1 MNDIR
6 RIRTVAACLVAG
18 LLLLGGLWA
27 FAADYERIEAIA
39 QGQGTQLSQR
49 QNITIIIY
57 EFSTDEEHQA
67 LIGAFNAAGQKGLFN
82 AVTKMKAKGRIAI
95 SGTLGYDINFI
106 KEFKVP
112 EGRKIRM
119 VTDRLIRFGE
129 AWGDTRSSEYD
140 LSAFEITLGPDK
152 DSSSGTLFPRIKLQL
167 DKETKEVVLKA
178 YENPFKLLN
187 IIDYPA
193 K

>member
-1 MNDIR
+1 MKDIR

-18 LLLLGGLWA
+18 LLCLGGLWV

-39 QGQGTQLSQR
+39 QGQGTQMRIR
-49 QNITIIIY
+49 QNVSIIIY
-57 EFSTDEEHQA
+57 EFSTDEDQKA
-67 LIGAFNAAGQKGLFN
+67 LKEAFAAAGQKGLFN
-82 AVTKMKAKGRIAI
+82 AVSKMQSHGRIAL
-95 SGTLGYDINFI
+95 SGTLGYDINYI
-106 KEFKVP
+106 KEFKIP

-129 AWGDTRSSEYD
+129 AWGDTRSKEYE
-140 LSAFEITLGPDK
+140 LSAFEIILGPDK
-152 DSSSGTLFPRIKLQL
+152 DSSSGMLFPRIKLQL
-167 DKETKEVVLKA
+167 DEKTNEVQIKA

-187 IIDYPA
+187 ISDYPA

>member
-1 MNDIR
+1 MPGR
-6 RIRTVAACLVAG
+6 RPAAG
-18 LLLLGGLWA
+18 GRPLG

-39 QGQGTQLSQR
+39 QGQGTQLRPR

-57 EFSTDEEHQA
+57 EFSTDEDQKA
-67 LIGAFNAAGQKGLFN
+67 LKEAFDAAGQKGLFN
-82 AVTKMKAKGRIAI
+82 AVSKMKSHGRIAI
-95 SGTLGYDINFI
+95 SGTLGYDINYI
-106 KEFKVP
+106 KEFQIP

-129 AWGDTRSSEYD
+129 AWEDTRSSDYD
-140 LSAFEITLGPDK
+140 LSAFEIILGPDK
-152 DSSSGTLFPRIKLQL
+152 DSSSGTLLPRIKLHL
-167 DKETKEVVLKA
+167 DKATNEVKIKA
-178 YENPFKLLN
+178 YENPFKLVN